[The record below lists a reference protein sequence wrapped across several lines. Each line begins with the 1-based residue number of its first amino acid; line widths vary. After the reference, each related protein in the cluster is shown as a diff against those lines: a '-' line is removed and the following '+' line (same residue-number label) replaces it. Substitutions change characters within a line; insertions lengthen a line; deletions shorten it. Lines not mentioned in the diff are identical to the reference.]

1 MLDWGWL
8 RTTFWHEDSYKAQNK
23 KKNELRKKQEKNSVF
38 LASTRSS
45 LFFLKFSFL
54 KKKKKIGT
62 KTFAEM
68 RQTFSSGDHTQASM
82 LFY

>member
-8 RTTFWHEDSYKAQNK
+8 RTTFWREDSYKAQNT
-23 KKNELRKKQEKNSVF
+23 KNELRKKQEKNSVF

-54 KKKKKIGT
+54 KKKIKIGT

-68 RQTFSSGDHTQASM
+68 RQTFSSGDNIQASM